1 MGALKRFVR
10 NRAHP
15 EASIAESY
23 IVKELLTFI
32 SLYLTEITT
41 KFNQRSR
48 NYDGV
53 TSQRE
58 DLSVFTMTVRPFGNI
73 RRNKVKKSNLLGHEE
88 LQKAHLFIL
97 RNCEEVEEYIQ

>member
-1 MGALKRFVR
+1 MGSLKRFVR

-32 SLYLTEITT
+32 SMYLTEVTT

-48 NYDGV
+48 NYGGV
-53 TSQRE
+53 PSDKE
-58 DLSVFTMTVRPFGNI
+58 DLLVFSMTVRPFGQIKQHLVKDKI
-73 RRNKVKKSNLLGHEE
+73 RMGIEE
-88 LQKAHLFIL
+88 LHKAHIFIL
-97 RNCEEVEEYIQ
+97 TTCEEVDKYIE